1 MIIVSRLSRFYNHWK
16 PKSKP
21 KLKFDSSHIPTA
33 VELFFYCIT
42 THERH
47 MIQFGQLAQ
56 SSSRQS
62 LLYFNIIMR
71 T

>member
-1 MIIVSRLSRFYNHWK
+1 MYDLLMIIVSRLSRFYNHWK

-47 MIQFGQLAQ
+47 MIETHDTIWPV
-56 SSSRQS
+56 STV
-62 LLYFNIIMR
+62 I
-71 T
+71 